1 MASCRGRGTKETIED
16 PMFEQLTNWLRSL
29 RKEPDAPR
37 QSALSKSGAFQS
49 PAPGPRAPRTPRKA
63 ADGRS
68 PQPAAPGTPEVAGA
82 GPGKNVLI
90 RNRYRREDT
99 GTHETLTI
107 LDDSMVDSGEE
118 TGIDPYNTGNF
129 DRSKNWDKRFRNR

>member
-1 MASCRGRGTKETIED
+1 MKEISEK
-16 PMFEQLTNWLRSL
+16 PMFEQLKSWLRSL
-29 RKEPDAPR
+29 RKEPEAPR
-37 QSALSKSGAFQS
+37 QSALGKSGAFQAPTPARRPPRVAPKPAVGQS
-49 PAPGPRAPRTPRKA
+49 PLPESA
-63 ADGRS
+63 
-68 PQPAAPGTPEVAGA
+68 GTPEVGDA

-118 TGIDPYNTGNF
+118 TGIDPYNTGKF
-129 DRSKNWDKRFRNR
+129 DRSKHWDKRFRNR